1 MLDNTIH
8 IMDKVLS
15 IIVPTYNMEACL
27 EKNLKSLILEYG
39 EERLE
44 VIVVNDGSTDK
55 SSEIAHTFQT
65 EYPNIFKVIDK
76 ENGNWYNIKTTLT
89 TINFQ
94 SDSSTFF
101 VQNLD
106 LLGGYLMYM
115 YIGIEDLVA
124 NAIIE
129 LVEKSQRREVL
140 FSES

>member
-65 EYPNIFKVIDK
+65 EFPNVFKVIDK
-76 ENGNWYNIKTTLT
+76 TNGNYGSC
-89 TINFQ
+89 INAGLKSVCGKYVKIMDADDNYF
-94 SDSSTFF
+94 TH
-101 VQNLD
+101 NLKSFID
-106 LLGGYLMYM
+106 YL
-115 YIGIEDLVA
+115 ESQDADLVF
-124 NAIIE
+124 ND
-129 LVEKSQRREVL
+129 
-140 FSES
+140 